1 MSTPPDPALAAKTA
15 DIYHRNAARFDRERH
30 KIFIERDWVARFTA
44 QIPPGGPILDLGCGA
59 GEPIAQAL
67 IAQGFAVTGLDI
79 APAMLV
85 IARQRFPAAL
95 WIEGDMRSL
104 SLDRRFDGIVG
115 WDSFFHLTGD
125 EQRACLPRL
134 ARHLTPGGML
144 MLTVGPEAGEV
155 TGQVGDD
162 PVFHASLAEDEYRS
176 ILAAQGVEVTDFVRE
191 DPDCDF
197 HTVLLARKTS

>member
-15 DIYHRNAARFDRERH
+15 DIYQRNAARFDRERH

-44 QIPPGGPILDLGCGA
+44 DIPAGGSVLDLGCGA

-79 APAMLV
+79 APAMLA
-85 IARQRFPAAL
+85 IAKQRFPSAV
-95 WIEGDMRSL
+95 WMEGDMRSL
-104 SLDRRFDGIVG
+104 SLDRRFDGIIG
-115 WDSFFHLTGD
+115 WDSFFHLTGE

-134 ARHLTPGGML
+134 ARHLTPGGVL
-144 MLTVGPEAGEV
+144 MLTVGPDRGEV

-162 PVFHASLAEDEYRS
+162 LVFHASLAEDEYRI
-176 ILAAQGVEVTDFVRE
+176 ILAAQDVEVTDFVRE

-197 HTVLLARKTS
+197 HTVLLARTAR